1 LNTAV
6 SRAQVA
12 FNYLLLVAVSIIAV
26 YPLVGVLLASFY
38 PPGPASS
45 PTGFELPPTFEW
57 RNYVTAWT
65 DGKFSEYFTTSVI
78 VAAVMVPASVVLSML
93 GGYAFATMRFRGANL
108 LFYLF
113 ILGLII
119 PTEATIVPLWYDM
132 EALGL
137 VDTYWVLIILEVSGE
152 VSFGIYWMRA
162 AFMSAPRSLLEA
174 ARIDGASSWR
184 TMWQIMVPFAKPAIL
199 TLSVLTF
206 ADSWNEFFLALVFT
220 PTSHMTAVAGLAHF
234 QGRYTQNIALVSAG
248 AVIVAV
254 PIVIVFIIFQRDFIR
269 GMLTG
274 AVKG

>member
-1 LNTAV
+1 LNTAA
-6 SRAQVA
+6 SRTQIA
-12 FNYLLLVAVSIIAV
+12 FNYFLLVLVSIVAI

-38 PPGPASS
+38 PPGPASQ

-57 RNYVTAWT
+57 HNYVTAWT
-65 DGKFSEYFTTSVI
+65 QGHFSSYSMTSVI
-78 VAAVMVPASVVLSML
+78 VAVVMVPASVVLSIL
-93 GGYAFATMRFRGANL
+93 GGYAFATMRFRGANVI
-108 LFYLF
+108 FYLF

-119 PTEATIVPLWYDM
+119 PTEATIVPLYGDM
-132 EALGL
+132 KSLGL
-137 VDTYWVLIILEVSGE
+137 LDTYWVLIILEVSGE

-184 TMWQIMVPFAKPAIL
+184 TLWRILVPFAKPAIL

-220 PTSHMTAVAGLAHF
+220 TSRFTAPMGLASF
-234 QGRYTQNIALVSAG
+234 QGRYTTNIALVSAG
-248 AVIVAV
+248 AVIVTV